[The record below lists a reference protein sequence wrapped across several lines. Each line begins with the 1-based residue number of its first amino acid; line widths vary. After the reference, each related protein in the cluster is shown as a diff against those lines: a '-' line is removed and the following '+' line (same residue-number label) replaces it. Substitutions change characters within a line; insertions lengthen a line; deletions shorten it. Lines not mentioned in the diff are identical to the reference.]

1 MSDYG
6 SQAFVLLQAVMPV
19 NICMIF
25 LFGVFCCR
33 ISQSFGD
40 VAITGEGLEFLPLSS
55 VGSLMCHYTYC
66 DTGQPFIMVISEDP

>member
-55 VGSLMCHYTYC
+55 VGSLMCHTYC
-66 DTGQPFIMVISEDP
+66 DSGHPCIMVIFKDT